1 MIDELGLGSIP
12 CTGVFRDSLNNEIC
26 ESTEAFLSNL
36 LVLSKSALR
45 LSLAELFLP
54 ALDRERLLLDVTRPT
69 AVPPTRPIMN
79 KIVRSISITFHLS
92 EREVSRG
99 FAHTSIAKG
108 LTLAVSLRLV
118 DGRDLIPAPSAE
130 DYEETQLSRFA

>member
-1 MIDELGLGSIP
+1 
-12 CTGVFRDSLNNEIC
+12 
-26 ESTEAFLSNL
+26 
-36 LVLSKSALR
+36 
-45 LSLAELFLP
+45 
-54 ALDRERLLLDVTRPT
+54 
-69 AVPPTRPIMN
+69 MN
-79 KIVRSISITFHLS
+79 KIVRSISLTFHLS
-92 EREVSRG
+92 EREVSEG